1 VIDVATLAT
10 RSETWLPPVA
20 NDDPAADL
28 KTWPQHND
36 AWLLIETAA
45 PGFVYLTP
53 YGMHAIRQTAILVRA
68 PTRRSLYPDSLRYAT
83 DPMLR
88 VPNARQQ
95 LADIKSWTGWSDRK
109 VASLIG
115 ATHPT
120 VARLRSDEPL
130 SRIRNR
136 RYRSRLESIHRVV
149 SRIHSLAGR
158 DSDRTREALEGGEV
172 GRSAVALMESNRIGE
187 AYLAAAR
194 KLVPGRS
201 TRARRMRSA
210 GRTISAER
218 EE

>member
-1 VIDVATLAT
+1 VIDGATAAT
-10 RSETWLPPVA
+10 RSQTWLPPVA
-20 NDDPAADL
+20 NDDPTSDL
-28 KTWPQHND
+28 KTWPQQDD
-36 AWLLIETAA
+36 AWLLIESAL
-45 PGFVYLTP
+45 PGFAYLAP
-53 YGMHAIRQTAILVRA
+53 YGMNVIRQTAILVRA
-68 PTRRSLYPDSLRYAT
+68 PARRSLYPDSLRYAT

-88 VPNARQQ
+88 VPNAREQ
-95 LADIKSWTGWSDRK
+95 LADIKSWTGWSDRT

-158 DSDRTREALEGGEV
+158 DPDRTRWAMEGEGD
-172 GRSAVALMESNRIGE
+172 GRSALTLMESNRIGE
-187 AYLAAAR
+187 AYLVAAR
-194 KLVPGRS
+194 KLVSGES

-210 GRTISAER
+210 GRTVSAER